1 MIYFLA
7 NPYKDTPS
15 GANDQDYYMPIK
27 TLAAVFAVAGILSG
41 CSFNTLTDRI
51 TPYRIDIR
59 QGNYVDQEMVA
70 RLKKGMTRDQVRFAL
85 GTPLV
90 ADVFHSDR
98 WDYVYT
104 FKPGKGEPQQRAL
117 SVFFAGDRLDRVE
130 GDVQATDSAQP
141 QAVQAEKTRVIE
153 VAPAAAD

>member
-7 NPYKDTPS
+7 KRYKDTPT
-15 GANDQDYYMPIK
+15 GANDQDSYMPIK
-27 TLAAVFAVAGILSG
+27 TLTAVFAVTGLLAG
-41 CSFNTLTDRI
+41 CSFNAVTDRI
-51 TPYRIDIR
+51 TPYRIDVR
-59 QGNYVDQEMVA
+59 QGNYVDQDMVG

-90 ADVFHSDR
+90 VDVFHADR

-104 FKPGKGEPQQRAL
+104 FKPGKGEPQQRVL

-130 GDVQATDSAQP
+130 GDVQAADSAQP
-141 QAVQAEKTRVIE
+141 QANQGEKTRVIE
-153 VAPAAAD
+153 VAPAPAD